1 MGNYLLC
8 RHKIADIPF
17 YIENVHLNV
26 YSVEELCYFL
36 SNNLA
41 LADEVTDA
49 PALDVWLKKE
59 CNLKV
64 KDLYDLFVKSHYFTE
79 GELRKLKIK
88 MDALNLMTEV
98 ERQKKKGDTLIRFGK
113 YKRCIELYENTLK
126 MPEIKELPS
135 YFTASIYNNMGCA
148 YARLFQTTK
157 ALECFKKAHIT
168 DPSTVFFRAYMKAI
182 YFDGGIEALED
193 FERKMEIP
201 PDRCDEIS
209 REIESVKI
217 NKIPND
223 IDDSLDEWIKEYHS
237 SVDQ

>member
-98 ERQKKKGDTLIRFGK
+98 ERQKKRET
-113 YKRCIELYENTLK
+113 
-126 MPEIKELPS
+126 
-135 YFTASIYNNMGCA
+135 
-148 YARLFQTTK
+148 RL
-157 ALECFKKAHIT
+157 
-168 DPSTVFFRAYMKAI
+168 
-182 YFDGGIEALED
+182 
-193 FERKMEIP
+193 
-201 PDRCDEIS
+201 
-209 REIESVKI
+209 
-217 NKIPND
+217 
-223 IDDSLDEWIKEYHS
+223 
-237 SVDQ
+237 